1 MPEFRRGSEAI
12 QESAEPNKSA
22 SKYRSYAPTIAWTK
36 NSMEKY
42 VLILTPIDEVIT
54 AELHTWIPIGET
66 KRGGVTK
73 MRYEDFLS
81 RKDPSIAA
89 NFDRLQ
95 DELDRDP
102 ITRSIGVAVEL
113 EPTFEVVKGR
123 QRPNGFTVKTREY
136 TRRTEDG
143 DEEQVT
149 TANIGLIVQS
159 SNLLWKSLD
168 SLDKTQGPLE
178 DLPVQ
183 IIREGMDKTTNYT
196 VIPFPVSVDLS
207 GVIENLEGLSYL
219 RAHKEDIMAEV
230 DSLDEG
236 EDFNLRA
243 AQVVARYLLDTRLEE
258 LADEDRYNELTGH
271 IRYLPPPFSGGQ
283 PKFGPMSDTV
293 SVDAAPKRPARKAQR
308 QTKEE
313 PLAKAVEI
321 KSEEKSEEKPSKNEK
336 FAALKA
342 RLAEENKA

>member
-1 MPEFRRGSEAI
+1 MPEFRRGSQAI
-12 QESAEPNKSA
+12 QESAEPNKSNA
-22 SKYRSYAPTIAWTK
+22 SKYRSYAPNIAWTK

-42 VLILTPIDEVIT
+42 VLILTPIDEVVSLD
-54 AELHTWIPIGET
+54 LHTWIPVGEV

-81 RKDPSIAA
+81 RKDPSIGDSY
-89 NFDRLQ
+89 DRLQ
-95 DELDRDP
+95 DELDREP
-102 ITRSIGVAVEL
+102 LTRSIGVGVEL

-136 TRRTEDG
+136 TKRTEDG

-149 TANIGLIVQS
+149 TSNIGLIVQS

-178 DLPVQ
+178 DLPLQ

-196 VIPFPVSVDLS
+196 VIPFPVPVDLS
-207 GVIENLEGLSYL
+207 GILDNLDGLSYL
-219 RAHKEDIMAEV
+219 RAHKDAILAEV

-236 EDFNLRA
+236 DDFSLRA
-243 AQVVARYLLDTRLEE
+243 SQVVARYLLDTRLEE
-258 LADEDRYNELTGH
+258 LADEDRYNELTSG

-283 PKFGPMSDTV
+283 PKF
-293 SVDAAPKRPARKAQR
+293 APAHESASEATSKRPARKSQR
-308 QTKEE
+308 QAAIEE
-313 PLAKAVEI
+313 PVAEVEAETVEPPKA
-321 KSEEKSEEKPSKNEK
+321 SKNEK

>member
-12 QESAEPNKSA
+12 QESAEPNKNA
-22 SKYRSYAPTIAWTK
+22 NNKYRSYAPSIAWNK

-42 VLILTPIDEVIT
+42 VLILTPIDEVVSLD
-54 AELHTWIPIGET
+54 LHTWIPVGET

-81 RKDPSIAA
+81 RKDPSIGADY
-89 NFDRLQ
+89 DRLQ
-95 DELDRDP
+95 DDLDRDP
-102 ITRSIGVAVEL
+102 LTRSIGVAVEL
-113 EPTFEVVKGR
+113 EPTFEIVKGR

-136 TRRTEDG
+136 TKRTEDG

-159 SNLLWKSLD
+159 ANLLWKSLD

-196 VIPFPVSVDLS
+196 VIPFPVPVDLS
-207 GVIENLEGLSYL
+207 GIVEHLDGLSYL
-219 RAHKEDIMAEV
+219 RTHKDDIMAEI

-236 EDFNLRA
+236 EDFDLRA
-243 AQVVARYLLDTRLEE
+243 AQVVARCLLDTRLTE
-258 LADEDRYNELTGH
+258 LADEQRYDELTSH
-271 IRYLPPPFSGGQ
+271 IRYLPAPFSGGQ
-283 PKFGPMSDTV
+283 PKFGPMNETV
-293 SVDAAPKRPARKAQR
+293 TAEAAPKRPARKSQR
-308 QTKEE
+308 KASE
-313 PLAKAVEI
+313 PIVEAEAMEITPEPEAK
-321 KSEEKSEEKPSKNEK
+321 SSKNEK

>member
-1 MPEFRRGSEAI
+1 MPEFRRGSQAI
-12 QESAEPNKSA
+12 QESAEGNRPA
-22 SKYRSYAPTIAWTK
+22 SKYRTYAPTIAWTK
-36 NSMEKY
+36 NSLEKY

-54 AELHTWIPIGET
+54 AELHTWIPVGEV

-81 RKDPSIAA
+81 RKDPSIGADY
-89 NFDRLQ
+89 DRLQ
-95 DELDRDP
+95 DELDREP
-102 ITRSIGVAVEL
+102 ITRSLGVGVEL
-113 EPTFEVVKGR
+113 EPTFEVIKGR

-143 DEEQVT
+143 DEEQVE

-178 DLPVQ
+178 ELPLQ

-196 VIPFPVSVDLS
+196 VIPFPVPVDLS
-207 GVIENLEGLSYL
+207 GVVEHLEGLSYL
-219 RAHKEDIMAEV
+219 RPRQEQIVAEI

-236 EDFNLRA
+236 EGFDLSA
-243 AQVVARYLLDTRLEE
+243 AQVVARNLLDARLEE
-258 LADEDRYNELTGH
+258 LADEDRYDELTKA

-283 PKFGPMSDTV
+283 PKFGPANETV
-293 SVDAAPKRPARKAQR
+293 SAEAAPKRPARKPQREAAQEAEVEAAP
-308 QTKEE
+308 EE
-313 PLAKAVEI
+313 P
-321 KSEEKSEEKPSKNEK
+321 KSSSKNEK

>member
-1 MPEFRRGSEAI
+1 
-12 QESAEPNKSA
+12 
-22 SKYRSYAPTIAWTK
+22 
-36 NSMEKY
+36 MEKY

-54 AELHTWIPIGET
+54 AELHTWIPVGET

-81 RKDPSIAA
+81 RKDPSIGASY
-89 NFDRLQ
+89 DRLQ

-178 DLPVQ
+178 DLPIQ

-196 VIPFPVSVDLS
+196 VIPFPVPVDLS
-207 GVIENLEGLSYL
+207 GVVDNLDGLSYL
-219 RAHKEDIMAEV
+219 RSEKDDILAEI

-236 EDFNLRA
+236 EDFDLRS
-243 AQVVARYLLDTRLEE
+243 AQVVARRLLDARLTE

-283 PKFGPMSDTV
+283 PKFGPMNDTV
-293 SVDAAPKRPARKAQR
+293 TTEAAPKRPSRKPQRKAAQ
-308 QTKEE
+308 EE
-313 PLAKAVEI
+313 PLAEAVEI
-321 KSEEKSEEKPSKNEK
+321 TADSEPESPKPSKNEK